1 MSEEQPRDLRF
12 WIGFFVGGFLGAIVL
27 FFMGTKEGKKT
38 GKLLEDKGQ
47 DVLDDIRNRLT
58 NVVKEG
64 KQQIEEKKEVV
75 VKSATESIDTA
86 LAHIEELQERGR
98 QTTATLRKQFKNLP
112 KKT

>member
-12 WIGFFVGGFLGAIVL
+12 WVGFFIGGLLGAIVL

-38 GKLLEDKGQ
+38 GKLLEGKGE
-47 DVLDDIRNRLT
+47 DILDDIRNRLT
-58 NVVKEG
+58 SVVREG

-112 KKT
+112 KRS